1 MPILH
6 AVLLGIIQ
14 GLSEFLPISSSGH
27 LIIVPWLFGWND
39 FANNVAAGRA
49 FDTALHLGT
58 LIAVLHYLRR
68 ELHLYIRDGVLAV
81 FVPAKRTSVHGR
93 LAWFF
98 VISSLPAAIV
108 GGIGDV
114 WITKHLGTPWLIACS
129 LIFFG
134 VILLWADRQSGQRNV
149 ESFTVRD
156 AVSLG
161 LAQVLALNP
170 GTSRSGITI
179 TAARR
184 QGFSRDAAARVSFL
198 MGVPVIAGAV
208 AYKLLKLISDGMPDG
223 LLIPMMVGIVTSGI
237 SGWLAMWG
245 MIRLLRTRSFTPF
258 VAYRIIG
265 GVAILGLLASNLR

>member
-6 AVLLGIIQ
+6 AIILGIVQ

-39 FANNVAAGRA
+39 FANSVAAEKA

-58 LIAVLHYLRR
+58 LIAVLFYLRR
-68 ELHLYIRDGVLAV
+68 ELQLYVRDGVLAI
-81 FVPAKRTSVHGR
+81 FVPSKRELVHGR

-98 VISSLPAAIV
+98 VISSLPAAIA
-108 GGIGDV
+108 GGIGDA
-114 WITKHLGTPWLIACS
+114 WITERLGTPWLIACS
-129 LIFFG
+129 LIIFG
-134 VILLWADRQSGQRNV
+134 VILLWADRLVGLRVV

-156 AVSLG
+156 AVTVG
-161 LAQVLALNP
+161 VAQILALNP

-208 AYKLLKLISDGMPDG
+208 AYKLIKLAADGMPNG
-223 LLIPMMVGIVTSGI
+223 LMVPMVVGIVASGI

-245 MIRLLRTRSFTPF
+245 MIRLLRTRSFAPF
-258 VAYRIIG
+258 VVYRVVVG
-265 GVAILGLLASNLR
+265 FAILGLAASNLR

>member
-6 AVLLGIIQ
+6 AIILGIVQ

-39 FANNVAAGRA
+39 FADSVAAEKA

-58 LIAVLHYLRR
+58 LIAVLFYLRR
-68 ELHLYIRDGVLAV
+68 ELQMYVRDGVLAI
-81 FVPAKRTSVHGR
+81 FVPSKRASVHGR
-93 LAWFF
+93 LAWFL
-98 VISSLPAAIV
+98 VISSLPAAIA
-108 GGIGDV
+108 GGIGDA
-114 WITKHLGTPWLIACS
+114 WITERLGSPWLIACS
-129 LIFFG
+129 LIIFG
-134 VILLWADRQSGQRNV
+134 VILLWADRLVGLRVV

-156 AVSLG
+156 AVTVG
-161 LAQVLALNP
+161 AAQILALNP

-208 AYKLLKLISDGMPDG
+208 AYKLLKLAADGMPNG
-223 LLIPMMVGIVTSGI
+223 LMIPMVVGIVASGI

-245 MIRLLRTRSFTPF
+245 MIRLLRTRSFAPF
-258 VAYRIIG
+258 VVYRVVVG
-265 GVAILGLLASNLR
+265 FAILGLAASNLR

>member
-1 MPILH
+1 MSILH
-6 AVLLGIIQ
+6 AVILGIVQ

-39 FANNVAAGRA
+39 FANNVAAERA

-58 LIAVLHYLRR
+58 LIAVLFYLRSELRLYVHDGLRAVYVPSMR
-68 ELHLYIRDGVLAV
+68 E
-81 FVPAKRTSVHGR
+81 SVHGR

-98 VISSLPAAIV
+98 VLSSIPAAIV
-108 GGIGDV
+108 GGIGDA
-114 WITKHLGTPWLIACS
+114 WITKHLGAPWLIASS
-129 LIFFG
+129 LLFFG
-134 VILLWADRQSGQRNV
+134 VFLLWADRQSGNRNV

-156 AVSLG
+156 AVTLG
-161 LAQVLALNP
+161 VAQILALNP

-198 MGVPVIAGAV
+198 MGVPVISGAV
-208 AYKLLKLISDGMPDG
+208 AYKLLKLVSDGIPNG
-223 LLIPMMVGIVTSGI
+223 LIVPILVGILASGI
-237 SGWLAMWG
+237 SGWIAMWG

-258 VAYRIIG
+258 VMYRVFAALVIF
-265 GVAILGLLASNLR
+265 GLLASNLR

>member
-1 MPILH
+1 MPIFH
-6 AVLLGIIQ
+6 AVLLGIVQ

-39 FANNVAAGRA
+39 FANNVGAERA

-58 LIAVLHYLRR
+58 LIAVLYYLRH
-68 ELHLYIRDGVLAV
+68 ELRLYIRHGVLAV
-81 FVPAKRTSVHGR
+81 FVPAKRASVHGR

-98 VISSLPAAIV
+98 VVSSLPAAIV
-108 GGIGDV
+108 GGIGDA
-114 WITKHLGTPWLIACS
+114 WITEHLGMPWLIACS

-134 VILLWADRQSGQRNV
+134 VILLWADRQSGQRDV

-198 MGVPVIAGAV
+198 MGVPVIGGAV

-223 LLIPMMVGIVTSGI
+223 LLIPMVVGIVTSGI

-258 VAYRIIG
+258 VVYRIIG

>member
-6 AVLLGIIQ
+6 AVLLGIVQ

-39 FANNVAAGRA
+39 FANNVAAERA
-49 FDTALHLGT
+49 FDAALHLGT
-58 LIAVLHYLRR
+58 LIAVLYYLRH
-68 ELHLYIRDGVLAV
+68 ELHMYIRDGVLAL
-81 FVPAKRTSVHGR
+81 FVPAKRASVHGR

-98 VISSLPAAIV
+98 VVSSLPAAIV
-108 GGIGDV
+108 GGIGDA
-114 WITKHLGTPWLIACS
+114 WITEHLGMPWLIACS
-129 LIFFG
+129 LIIFG
-134 VILLWADRQSGQRNV
+134 VILLWADRQSGQRDV

-156 AVSLG
+156 AISLG
-161 LAQVLALNP
+161 LAQVLSLNP

-258 VAYRIIG
+258 VAYRVIG

>member
-108 GGIGDV
+108 GGIGDA
-114 WITKHLGTPWLIACS
+114 WITKHLGVPWLIACS

-134 VILLWADRQSGQRNV
+134 VILLWADRQSGQRDV

-258 VAYRIIG
+258 VAYRVIG
-265 GVAILGLLASNLR
+265 GFAILGLLASNLR

>member
-1 MPILH
+1 MSIFH
-6 AVLLGIIQ
+6 AIILGIVQ

-39 FANNVAAGRA
+39 FTNNVAAERA

-58 LIAVLHYLRR
+58 LIAVLYYLRH
-68 ELHLYIRDGVLAV
+68 ELRLYIRDGVLAV
-81 FVPAKRTSVHGR
+81 FVPAKRASVHGR

-98 VISSLPAAIV
+98 VVSSLPSAVV
-108 GGIGDV
+108 GGIGDA
-114 WITKHLGTPWLIACS
+114 WITKHLGMPWLIACS

-134 VILLWADRQSGQRNV
+134 VILLWADRQSGQRDV

-161 LAQVLALNP
+161 LAQVLSLNP

-208 AYKLLKLISDGMPDG
+208 AYKLINLISDGMPDG
-223 LLIPMMVGIVTSGI
+223 LLIPMVVGIITSGI
-237 SGWLAMWG
+237 SGWIAMWG

-258 VAYRIIG
+258 VAYRFIG
-265 GVAILGLLASNLR
+265 GVAILGLFASNIR

>member
-108 GGIGDV
+108 GGIGDA
-114 WITKHLGTPWLIACS
+114 WITKHLGVPWLIACS

-156 AVSLG
+156 AVFLG

>member
-6 AVLLGIIQ
+6 AIILGIVQ

-27 LIIVPWLFGWND
+27 LIVVPWLFGWND
-39 FANNVAAGRA
+39 FANSVAAEKA

-58 LIAVLHYLRR
+58 LIAVLFYLRR
-68 ELHLYIRDGVLAV
+68 ELRLYIRDGLLAI
-81 FVPAKRTSVHGR
+81 FVRSKRESMHGR
-93 LAWFF
+93 LAWLF
-98 VISSLPAAIV
+98 VISSLPAAIA
-108 GGIGDV
+108 GGIGDE
-114 WITKHLGTPWLIACS
+114 WITERLGRPWLIGCS
-129 LIFFG
+129 LIIFG
-134 VILLWADRQSGQRNV
+134 AILLWADRQSGLRDV

-156 AVSLG
+156 AVTVG
-161 LAQVLALNP
+161 VAQILALNP

-208 AYKLLKLISDGMPDG
+208 AYKLLKLAADGMPDG
-223 LLIPMMVGIVTSGI
+223 LLVPMVVGIVASGI

-245 MIRLLRTRSFTPF
+245 MIRLLRTRSFAPF
-258 VAYRIIG
+258 VVYRVVVG
-265 GVAILGLLASNLR
+265 FGILWLAASNLR

>member
-6 AVLLGIIQ
+6 AIILGIVQ

-27 LIIVPWLFGWND
+27 LIVVPWLFGWND
-39 FANNVAAGRA
+39 FANSVAAEKA

-58 LIAVLHYLRR
+58 LIAVLFYLRR
-68 ELHLYIRDGVLAV
+68 ELQLYIRDGVVAI
-81 FVPAKRTSVHGR
+81 FVRSKRESVHGR
-93 LAWFF
+93 LAWLF
-98 VISSLPAAIV
+98 VVSSLPAAIA
-108 GGIGDV
+108 GGIGDA
-114 WITKHLGTPWLIACS
+114 WITERLGKPWLIGCS
-129 LIFFG
+129 LVIFG
-134 VILLWADRQSGQRNV
+134 VILLWADRQSGLRDV

-156 AVSLG
+156 AVTIG

-208 AYKLLKLISDGMPDG
+208 GYKLLKLVSDGMPDG
-223 LLIPMMVGIVTSGI
+223 LFVPLVAGIVASGI

-245 MIRLLRTRSFTPF
+245 MIRLLRTRSFAPF
-258 VAYRIIG
+258 VVYRVFVG
-265 GVAILGLLASNLR
+265 FGILMLVASNLR

>member
-6 AVLLGIIQ
+6 AVILGIVQ

-39 FANNVAAGRA
+39 FANNVAAERA

-58 LIAVLHYLRR
+58 LIAVLYYLRH
-68 ELHLYIRDGVLAV
+68 ELCLYIRDGVLAL
-81 FVPAKRTSVHGR
+81 FVPAKRASVHGR

-98 VISSLPAAIV
+98 VVSSLPSAVV
-108 GGIGDV
+108 GGIGDA
-114 WITKHLGTPWLIACS
+114 WITKHLGMPWLIAFS
-129 LIFFG
+129 LIVFG
-134 VILLWADRQSGQRNV
+134 VILLWADRQSGQRDV
-149 ESFTVRD
+149 ESFTARD
-156 AVSLG
+156 AISLG
-161 LAQVLALNP
+161 LAQVLSLNP

-198 MGVPVIAGAV
+198 MGVPVIGGAV
-208 AYKLLKLISDGMPDG
+208 AYKLIKLISDGMPDG
-223 LLIPMMVGIVTSGI
+223 LLVPMMVGIVTSGI

-265 GVAILGLLASNLR
+265 GVAILGLLASNFR

>member
-1 MPILH
+1 MSIFH
-6 AVLLGIIQ
+6 AVILGIVQ

-27 LIIVPWLFGWND
+27 LIIVPWLFDWND
-39 FANNVAAGRA
+39 FANNVAAEKA

-58 LIAVLHYLRR
+58 LIAVLFYLRH
-68 ELHLYIRDGVLAV
+68 ELRLYIRDGVLAV
-81 FVPAKRTSVHGR
+81 FVPSKRASVHGR

-98 VISSLPAAIV
+98 VVSSLPAAIA
-108 GGIGDV
+108 GGIGDA
-114 WITKHLGTPWLIACS
+114 WITERLGMPWLIACS
-129 LIFFG
+129 LIIFG
-134 VILLWADRQSGQRNV
+134 VILLCADRQRGQRDV

-156 AVSLG
+156 AVTLG
-161 LAQVLALNP
+161 VAQILALNP

-208 AYKLLKLISDGMPDG
+208 AYKLLKLTSDGMPDG
-223 LLIPMMVGIVTSGI
+223 LLIPMVVGIVASGI

-245 MIRLLRTRSFTPF
+245 MIRLLRTQNFTPF
-258 VAYRIIG
+258 VVYRVVVGI
-265 GVAILGLLASNLR
+265 AILGLLASNLR